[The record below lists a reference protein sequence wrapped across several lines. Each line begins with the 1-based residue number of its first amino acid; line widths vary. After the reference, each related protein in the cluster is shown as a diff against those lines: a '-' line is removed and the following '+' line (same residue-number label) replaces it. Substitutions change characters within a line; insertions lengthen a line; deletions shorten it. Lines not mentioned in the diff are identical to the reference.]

1 VDWCYL
7 GLIGAFRGILLLWD
21 RRVLEKIEKFVGT
34 NTVAFFFFL
43 VSVIILSGFLLVFMV
58 QMMIMIGNSY
68 GMNWLN

>member
-1 VDWCYL
+1 VDRCYL
-7 GLIGAFRGILLLWD
+7 GSRGAFRGILLLWD
-21 RRVLEKIEKFVGT
+21 RRVVEKIEKFVGT
-34 NTVAFFFFL
+34 NTVAFFFE